1 MICISP
7 SAPRGDTA
15 CALPALSTRM
25 TARIHCSGIANRRD
39 ASVTNDAY
47 GPTGRGFDGSEVNA
61 AVASSAL
68 APDGSSDAD
77 KEARKH
83 AAIRISRRLAI
94 VPAAV
99 RGDALLAELPAN
111 HRRRARRLSQNRP

>member
-1 MICISP
+1 M
-7 SAPRGDTA
+7 
-15 CALPALSTRM
+15 TRM
-25 TARIHCSGIANRRD
+25 DRQAE
-39 ASVTNDAY
+39 
-47 GPTGRGFDGSEVNA
+47 GFDGSEANA

-68 APDGSSDAD
+68 ALDGSSDAD

-99 RGDALLAELPAN
+99 RGDALLGRTSGRSPPPRTPAVTKSAVKERWCCDRW
-111 HRRRARRLSQNRP
+111 HQRAIN

>member
-1 MICISP
+1 
-7 SAPRGDTA
+7 
-15 CALPALSTRM
+15 M

-39 ASVTNDAY
+39 ASITNDAY
-47 GPTGRGFDGSEVNA
+47 GPTGRGFDGSEANA

-68 APDGSSDAD
+68 ALDGSSDAD

-99 RGDALLAELPAN
+99 RGDALLGRTSGQSPPPR
-111 HRRRARRLSQNRP
+111 HKIGRASKATSGSGQSGRNQSGFSVA